1 MTEAILRWRPLAEH
15 DLAEAR
21 SLSEHAVAPW
31 LQAWCDDAPRVD
43 DVERI
48 APMQP
53 PPWPPSGRIWAC
65 GPHVRWSI
73 QPSAFDRL
81 VHRALDLS
89 DGFAATESDVA
100 ASVLRAF
107 EQSMVDEMVD
117 ALRAVCGEPAPA
129 ARLLSPTDTAA
140 TSELRHGGIHVRLAL
155 GPANASLSIAYAA
168 PFWWGRRASGAITPA
183 PPARPAAL
191 TPRAAAIDAT
201 RTRVHARIG
210 CAALPIAQL
219 LDLAPGDV
227 IVVADGLDPSISIE
241 AGGAVRSTVGVG
253 HLGRVG
259 EQLSVQ
265 LHSLAEPKEHP

>member
-1 MTEAILRWRPLAEH
+1 MTEAISRWRPLAEH

-31 LQAWCDDAPRVD
+31 LRAWCDDAPRID

-53 PPWPPSGRIWAC
+53 PPWPPAGRIWAC

-73 QPSAFDRL
+73 QPSALDRL
-81 VHRALDLS
+81 VRRALDLS

-100 ASVLRAF
+100 ASVLRAL
-107 EQSMVDEMVD
+107 EQSMVDAMVV
-117 ALRAVCGEPAPA
+117 ALRAVCGKPAPA
-129 ARLLSPTDTAA
+129 ARQLSPADAAA
-140 TSELRHGGIHVRLAL
+140 TSELRHGGIHVRVAL
-155 GPANASLSIAYAA
+155 GPADASLSIAYAA
-168 PFWWGRRASGAITPA
+168 PFWWGRRISGAITPA
-183 PPARPAAL
+183 APARPAAL
-191 TPRAAAIDAT
+191 MPRTAAIDAT

-210 CAALPIAQL
+210 CAALPISQL

-241 AGGAVRSTVGVG
+241 AGDAVRSSVGVG
-253 HLGRVG
+253 RLGRVG
-259 EQLSVQ
+259 DQLSVQ
-265 LHSLAEPKEHP
+265 MHSLTEPKEHP